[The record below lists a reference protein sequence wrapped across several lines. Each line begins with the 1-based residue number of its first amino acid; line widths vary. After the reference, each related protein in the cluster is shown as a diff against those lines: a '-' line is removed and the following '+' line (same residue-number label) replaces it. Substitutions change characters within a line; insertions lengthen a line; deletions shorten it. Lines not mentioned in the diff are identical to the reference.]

1 MGEVSTYMSELNSC
15 QCYLAEDMKL
25 ADTFNFDPAISGLAL
40 PPPARIK
47 ELRPLCLHWHDNVGP
62 RTVLQMRTK
71 VERMMRRL
79 VVSDRAEIKRIIG
92 RSMANQHQ
100 VSLQMSKFDWNRVDV
115 LKDGRVYLR
124 EVNESQWQHRLFEW
138 KNSSHD
144 FVLVKTRM
152 SVAEPIRMEKEVE
165 KEESEEEEVDDDVM
179 EVPVEE
185 SFRQAVERA
194 AVEVEVVL
202 KVEGEKTK
210 ESKVLRSGKNVSF

>member
-1 MGEVSTYMSELNSC
+1 MSELNSC

-47 ELRPLCLHWHDNVGP
+47 ELRPRCLHWHDKVSP
-62 RTVLQMRTK
+62 RAALQMRTK
-71 VERMMRRL
+71 VERTMRPL
-79 VVSDRAEIKRIIG
+79 VTSCRAEIKRILS
-92 RSMANQHQ
+92 RSIANQHQ
-100 VSLQMSKFDWNRVDV
+100 VTLQMSKFDWNKVDV

-138 KNSSHD
+138 KNSSCE
-144 FVLVKTRM
+144 FVRVKTRM
-152 SVAEPIRMEKEVE
+152 SAAEPIRMETEVE
-165 KEESEEEEVDDDVM
+165 KEESEEEEVDDEVM

-185 SFRQAVERA
+185 SFRQAAERT

-202 KVEGEKTK
+202 KVEEEKK
-210 ESKVLRSGKNVSF
+210 KVLRSGKNVCV